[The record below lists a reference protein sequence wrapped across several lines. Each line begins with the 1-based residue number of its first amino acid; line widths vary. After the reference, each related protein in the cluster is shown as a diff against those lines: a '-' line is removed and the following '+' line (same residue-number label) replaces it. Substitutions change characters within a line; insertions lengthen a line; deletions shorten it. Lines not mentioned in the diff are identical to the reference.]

1 MDTFLNK
8 YRALLFAFFMSL
20 VSMTGLAAMPAM
32 AQSIDVALA
41 GNQEVPPVSTPATG
55 KASITIADDK
65 TVRGTMIT
73 SRVPGKAAHIHTGAP
88 GVNGP
93 VIIPFVKT
101 GENEWKIADGAK
113 LTDEQYAA
121 YKAGNLYINV
131 HSDAYPGGEIRGQ
144 LQPK

>member
-1 MDTFLNK
+1 MDMFLKK
-8 YRALLFAFFMSL
+8 YQAILFAFFMSL
-20 VSMTGLAAMPAM
+20 VSMAGLTVMPAM

-41 GNQEVPPVSTPATG
+41 GSQEVPPVSTAATG
-55 KASITIADDK
+55 KAAITIADDK
-65 TVRGTMIT
+65 TVKGSIIT
-73 SRVPGKAAHIHTGAP
+73 SGVPGKAAHIHTGAP

-93 VIIPFVKT
+93 IIIPFVKT